1 MDTNAVYFFTIATV
15 SANACDSKNDFT
27 DLRIVA
33 IYADLE

>member
-1 MDTNAVYFFTIATV
+1 MHFFAIATV

-27 DLRIVA
+27 NLRIVA